1 MLAGVPFLPKDGID
15 DLLDRLANHIVA
27 KGQRVAG
34 YVQKRR
40 ADRDCGTLV
49 YVRNLGTG
57 HEMPITKNRGSMAR
71 GCKLDGDALATLSE
85 QLEGDLDHAPDILII
100 GRFGRSEADGRG
112 LRDVISKA
120 MDLGIP
126 VLVGVRDEYD
136 AAWQGFHGGYAQT
149 LPFDEAAIIAWW
161 QEQVHERETQDA

>member
-1 MLAGVPFLPKDGID
+1 
-15 DLLDRLANHIVA
+15 
-27 KGQRVAG
+27 
-34 YVQKRR
+34 
-40 ADRDCGTLV
+40 
-49 YVRNLGTG
+49 
-57 HEMPITKNRGSMAR
+57 MPITKNRGSMAR

-136 AAWQGFHGGYAQT
+136 AAWQDFHGGYAQT
-149 LPFDEAAIIAWW
+149 LPFEEASIITWW
-161 QEQVHERETQDA
+161 QEQAQERETQNA

>member
-1 MLAGVPFLPKDGID
+1 
-15 DLLDRLANHIVA
+15 
-27 KGQRVAG
+27 
-34 YVQKRR
+34 
-40 ADRDCGTLV
+40 
-49 YVRNLGTG
+49 
-57 HEMPITKNRGSMAR
+57 MPITKNRGSLAR

-85 QLEGDLDHAPDILII
+85 QLEGDLDHTPDILII

-136 AAWQGFHGGYAQT
+136 AAWQDFHGGYAQT
-149 LPFDEAAIIAWW
+149 LPFDEDSIIIWW
-161 QEQVHERETQDA
+161 QEQVRERATQEA